1 MESLLWLVPRLANQS
16 VSTGIPK
23 TRFSLSLGLINRSYP
38 ASHLNFIS
46 SKQINNTIDPQL
58 SAIKDSLASL
68 KGATDLTE
76 RIPYLSP
83 LAGALLQ
90 ALTMQNVSVRL
101 LS

>member
-1 MESLLWLVPRLANQS
+1 MVPPPWLVPRLANQS
-16 VSTGIPK
+16 VSTGIS
-23 TRFSLSLGLINRSYP
+23 RHNFFSERLTNRSYP
-38 ASHLNFIS
+38 APHSNFIS
-46 SKQINNTIDPQL
+46 SKQINNTIDPQM

-68 KGATDLTE
+68 KGATALTE

-90 ALTMQNVSVRL
+90 ALTMQDVSVRL